1 MEDSEAGATEKAQ
14 LLIRIFGL
22 KFRRMAFTLHPK
34 DLAGESRG
42 KSSNQSWAA
51 NEAIRYYRNNN
62 DKSCA
67 EVLITTMDG
76 AYNSQTRGTAL
87 LLT

>member
-1 MEDSEAGATEKAQ
+1 MEDSESGATEKAQ
-14 LLIRIFGL
+14 LLIRIFGS

-62 DKSCA
+62 TPCA

-76 AYNSQTRGTAL
+76 LSITQKAYHGSC
-87 LLT
+87 